1 MVETL
6 LTALTSYIGTTSDYF
21 VVLLLL
27 FAQFRTQPQ
36 RQAIMWGAYLG
47 NALLVFVAVAIA
59 LLLKRVP
66 EEWVLGLLGFVPI
79 AMGLQKFFS
88 SKDEGE
94 EVAEKLARLD
104 KRKIVMTVIGLTAVT
119 CGADNLALYIP
130 YFTMAN
136 FAYLPAI
143 LVIFII
149 VLTVVIYLAKKFTD
163 FAPVHRL
170 VNKYGDWIQLII
182 YVLLGSYVLFDA
194 GTIQHLLS
202 LL

>member
-36 RQAIMWGAYLG
+36 RQAIIWGAYLG

-88 SKDEGE
+88 SKDEG
-94 EVAEKLARLD
+94 
-104 KRKIVMTVIGLTAVT
+104 KR
-119 CGADNLALYIP
+119 
-130 YFTMAN
+130 
-136 FAYLPAI
+136 
-143 LVIFII
+143 
-149 VLTVVIYLAKKFTD
+149 
-163 FAPVHRL
+163 
-170 VNKYGDWIQLII
+170 
-182 YVLLGSYVLFDA
+182 
-194 GTIQHLLS
+194 S
-202 LL
+202 LKS